1 MRAEVKCLAVS
12 LASLLHPDLELD
24 MLKVEK
30 LQTTEVISSFL
41 GD

>member
-12 LASLLHPDLELD
+12 LLLHPDLELD